1 MKTPDLLRLATRNL
15 RESMLRNSLTTI
27 GISVGVASLV
37 SMMSLGVGLQRMIGV
52 RLEKVGFNLLTVMNR
67 GNLLRMGGVGANS
80 PQASQAEER
89 ALDEAARLE
98 IERLPG
104 VVEAYPELRF
114 LGEFSFADRTRHGM
128 LAALPGSVKTT
139 DDFSNVKGRFFSSPE
154 AAEALVEKSF
164 AAELLGKPVPRPGRG
179 VLRRMYGPAS
189 ASLDVSALARDL
201 VGKLLV
207 LHYSERV
214 AGADRTAGYTVTPR
228 QATLKIVGV
237 ADIDVQSR
245 YARTGVFLPMKFAQG
260 LHAMQGTDVRA
271 TSAPTYNMLIVRVRD
286 SGQVQKVEDTVK
298 MMGFGAMSIQDA
310 MRSLRQGFAVFD
322 VFLGVFGS
330 LALAVAS
337 IGIVNTL
344 VMAIL
349 ERRREIGIMKAIGGS
364 DSDVKRVFFAEAGA
378 MGLLGGCVGVLLGWL
393 IGRAIDAGTNI
404 YLARQGMG
412 SVEVWYVSWWLVAG
426 AIGFSLAVSLLAG
439 WYPASRASRLDPV
452 EALRYQ

>member
-1 MKTPDLLRLATRNL
+1 MKTPDLIGLATRNL

-37 SMMSLGVGLQRMIGV
+37 SMMSLGVGLQRMISV

-67 GNLLRMGGVGANS
+67 GGMRMGGMGGDFAQSGA
-80 PQASQAEER
+80 AEER

-114 LGEFSFADRTRHGM
+114 PGEFSFRDLTRRTLVAG
-128 LAALPGSVKTT
+128 LPASVKTT
-139 DDFSNVKGRFFSSPE
+139 DDFNNVRGRFFSSPD
-154 AAEALVEKSF
+154 AAEAIVEKGF
-164 AAELLGKPVPRPGRG
+164 AAELLGISVPRGGRG
-179 VLRRMYGPAS
+179 VLKKMSTPTS
-189 ASLDVSALARDL
+189 PSLDVPALARDL
-201 VGKLLV
+201 AGKELV
-207 LHYSERV
+207 LNYSERV
-214 AGADRTAGYTVTPR
+214 AGADKADGYSVVPR
-228 QATLKIVGV
+228 QATVKIAGV
-237 ADIDVQSR
+237 ADIDMQSR
-245 YARTGVFLPMKFAQG
+245 YARTGVFLPMKFAVG
-260 LHAMQGTDVRA
+260 LHAMQGSDLRA
-271 TSAPTYNMLIVRVRD
+271 GSRPAYSMLIVRMKD
-286 SGQVQKVEDTVK
+286 SGQVQKVEEAVK
-298 MMGFGAMSIQDA
+298 KMGFGAMSIQDA

-322 VFLGVFGS
+322 IFLGVFGS

-349 ERRREIGIMKAIGGS
+349 ERRREIGIMKAIGAS

-378 MGLLGGCVGVLLGWL
+378 MGVVGGVMGVALGWL
-393 IGRAIDAGTNI
+393 IGRAISFGTNI
-404 YLARQGMG
+404 YLARQGAS

-439 WYPASRASRLDPV
+439 WYPASRAARLDPV

>member
-37 SMMSLGVGLQRMIGV
+37 SMMSLGVGLQRMISV

-67 GNLLRMGGVGANS
+67 GSLRMGGMGADFS
-80 PQASQAEER
+80 QASVADER

-98 IERLPG
+98 IARLPG

-114 LGEFSFADRTRHGM
+114 TGEFQFADATRHGM
-128 LAALPGSVKTT
+128 VAGLPDSVKTT
-139 DDFSNVKGRFFSSPE
+139 DDFNNVKGRFFSSPE
-154 AAEALVEKSF
+154 AAEAVVEKGF
-164 AAELLGKPVPRPGRG
+164 AAELLGKSVPRPGRG
-179 VLRRMYGPAS
+179 MLKRMTAPP
-189 ASLDVSALARDL
+189 SLDVPALARDL
-201 VGKLLV
+201 VGKELV
-207 LHYSERV
+207 LNYSERV
-214 AGADRTAGYTVTPR
+214 AGANGAGGYSVAPR
-228 QATLKIVGV
+228 QAGMKIVGV
-237 ADIDVQSR
+237 ADIDMQSR

-260 LHAMQGTDVRA
+260 LHAMQGSDLRA
-271 TSAPTYNMLIVRVRD
+271 TSAPTYNMLIVRVKE
-286 SGQVQKVEDTVK
+286 SGQVQKVEDAVK
-298 MMGFGAMSIQDA
+298 KMGFGAISIQDA

-322 VFLGVFGS
+322 IFLGVFGS

-349 ERRREIGIMKAIGGS
+349 ERRREIGIMKAIGAS
-364 DSDVKRVFFAEAGA
+364 DADVKRVFFAEAGA
-378 MGLLGGCVGVLLGWL
+378 MGLVGGCVGVLLGWL
-393 IGRAIDAGTNI
+393 IGRAINAGANI
-404 YLARQGMG
+404 YLARQGAA

>member
-1 MKTPDLLRLATRNL
+1 MKTPDLLGLATRNL

-37 SMMSLGVGLQRMIGV
+37 SMLSLGVGLQRMIGL

-67 GNLLRMGGVGANS
+67 GSLMRMGGMGAD
-80 PQASQAEER
+80 ASQSGAAEER

-98 IERLPG
+98 IARLPS
-104 VVEAYPELRF
+104 VVEAYPDLRF
-114 LGEFSFADRTRHGM
+114 PGEFSFADLTRRAMVAG
-128 LAALPGSVKTT
+128 LPESVRTT
-139 DDFSNVKGRFFSSPE
+139 DDFNNVRGRFFSSPE
-154 AAEALVEKSF
+154 AAEAVVEKSF
-164 AAELLGKPVPRPGRG
+164 AAELLGIAVPRAGRG
-179 VLRRMYGPAS
+179 ILKKMS
-189 ASLDVSALARDL
+189 APPSLDVPALARGL
-201 VGKLLV
+201 VGRQLV
-207 LHYSERV
+207 LSYSERV
-214 AGADRTAGYTVTPR
+214 AGADQAGGYSVVPR
-228 QATLKIVGV
+228 QASMQIVGV
-237 ADIDVQSR
+237 ADIDMQSR
-245 YARTGVFLPMKFAQG
+245 YARSGVFLPMKFMQG
-260 LHAMQGTDVRA
+260 LHAMQGSDLRA
-271 TSAPTYNMLIVRVRD
+271 TATPAYAMLTVRVKEA
-286 SGQVQKVEDTVK
+286 GQVQKVEDAVK
-298 MMGFGAMSIQDA
+298 KMGFGAMSIQDA

-349 ERRREIGIMKAIGGS
+349 ERRREIGIMKAIGAS

-378 MGLLGGCVGVLLGWL
+378 MGLLGGVVGVLLGWL
-393 IGRAIDAGTNI
+393 IGRVINVGTNI
-404 YLARQGMG
+404 YLARQGVAN
-412 SVEVWYVSWWLVAG
+412 VEVWYVSWWLVAG

>member
-52 RLEKVGFNLLTVMNR
+52 RLERVGFNLLTVMNR
-67 GNLLRMGGVGANS
+67 GSLRMGGMGADFS
-80 PQASQAEER
+80 QASMADER

-98 IERLPG
+98 IARLPG

-114 LGEFSFADRTRHGM
+114 MGEFKFADLTRHSLVAG
-128 LAALPGSVKTT
+128 LPESVRTT
-139 DDFSNVKGRFFSSPE
+139 DDFNNVKGRFFSSPA

-164 AAELLGKPVPRPGRG
+164 AAELAGMPAPRPRPGRG
-179 VLRRMYGPAS
+179 LLKRTAEPAP
-189 ASLDVSALARDL
+189 LDVPALARDL
-201 VGKLLV
+201 VGKELV
-207 LHYSERV
+207 LSYSERV
-214 AGADRTAGYTVTPR
+214 AGADQAAGYSVVPR
-228 QATLKIVGV
+228 QAAMKIVGV
-237 ADIDVQSR
+237 ADIDMQSR

-260 LHAMQGTDVRA
+260 LHAMQGSDLRA
-271 TSAPTYNMLIVRVRD
+271 TSAPAYTILIVRVRD
-286 SGQVQKVEDTVK
+286 SGQVQKVEDAVK
-298 MMGFGAMSIQDA
+298 KMGFGAISIQDA

-349 ERRREIGIMKAIGGS
+349 ERRREIGIMKAIGAS
-364 DSDVKRVFFAEAGA
+364 DAGVKRVFFAEAGA
-378 MGLLGGCVGVLLGWL
+378 MGLVGGCVGVLLGWL
-393 IGRAIDAGTNI
+393 IGRAINAGTNI
-404 YLARQGMG
+404 YLARQGAAN
-412 SVEVWYVSWWLVAG
+412 VEVWYVSWWLVAG
-426 AIGFSLAVSLLAG
+426 AIGFSLVVSLLAG